1 MKQGYSPGVTDVAP
15 QDPNSIR
22 DPHKLYQQEYD
33 GPYPDKVLRVT
44 LGNKGKTAA
53 LDISGQLYF
62 DSTYLRPLDF
72 PDLDANVEDE
82 GEGTNKVDLY
92 TSEGSWFLPA
102 PTDERLTFDVA
113 VLVKELWHYPN
124 QVRIRY
130 SSRRQHRG
138 HWLLDIQAT

>member
-1 MKQGYSPGVTDVAP
+1 MKQGYSPGVTDIAP

-44 LGNKGKTAA
+44 LVNKGKTAA

-72 PDLDANVEDE
+72 P
-82 GEGTNKVDLY
+82 T
-92 TSEGSWFLPA
+92 
-102 PTDERLTFDVA
+102 
-113 VLVKELWHYPN
+113 
-124 QVRIRY
+124 
-130 SSRRQHRG
+130 
-138 HWLLDIQAT
+138 